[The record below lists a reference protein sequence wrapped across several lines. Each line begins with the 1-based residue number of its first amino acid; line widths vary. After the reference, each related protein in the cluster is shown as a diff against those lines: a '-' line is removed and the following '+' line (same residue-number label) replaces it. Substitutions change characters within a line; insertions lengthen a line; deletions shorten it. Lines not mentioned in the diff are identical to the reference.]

1 MQALNS
7 VLDRAISAPSSSDEE
22 IIQTRA
28 WGDVID
34 ASRGALVAMGEE
46 IQ

>member
-7 VLDRAISAPSSSDEE
+7 VLDRAISAPSSSDAD

-28 WGDVID
+28 WDDVVD
-34 ASRGALVAMGEE
+34 AARGALVAMGEE